1 MQFQKVLLRGLPKK
15 YSYCIFK
22 TTTNFMMLF
31 QESATDTI
39 VNAAENYYEKFLT
52 LLPRIAMGIFVIVA
66 GILIAQLITNF
77 FRKRILKKAE
87 DPLMAR
93 FLTQAVKIIFI
104 LIAIMIALD
113 VAGLR
118 GVAAGILTAAGG
130 AAIILGFAFQ
140 DIGKNFLAGIILAFN
155 RPFGVNDTIM
165 VDNHF
170 GKVLALNFRYTHI
183 KTTDGRD
190 IYIPNSDVLT
200 KPVENYTSDGFYRV
214 EFVVGIGYEDDIA
227 RGKEMIMEILNSNTE
242 IVHDEHH
249 ENFVIENELA
259 ASTVNL
265 KVFFWIHT
273 VDYRRASRQLRGKII
288 KEVKEAFIKAN
299 FIMPGDITEIKL
311 YGGQQDIPLRLK
323 SDPPDD
329 SLGISN

>member
-1 MQFQKVLLRGLPKK
+1 MQEN
-15 YSYCIFK
+15 
-22 TTTNFMMLF
+22 TT
-31 QESATDTI
+31 ETI
-39 VNAAENYYEKFLT
+39 VNAAENYYDKFLT
-52 LLPRIAMGIFVIVA
+52 LLPRIALGIFVIVA
-66 GILIAQLITNF
+66 GILIAQVITNF
-77 FRKRILKKAE
+77 FKRKFLNKAE

-93 FLTQAVKIIFI
+93 FLAQAVKIILI
-104 LIAIMIALD
+104 LIAVMVALE

-118 GVAAGILTAAGG
+118 GVATGILTAAGG

-165 VDNHF
+165 VDDHF
-170 GKVLALNFRYTHI
+170 GKVKALNFRYTHI

-200 KPVENYTSDGFYRV
+200 KPVENYTADGFFRV
-214 EFVVGIGYEDDIA
+214 DFVVGIGYEDNIDRA
-227 RGKEMIMEILNSNTE
+227 KEIIMQILNANKE
-242 IVHDEHH
+242 IVHDSVH

-273 VDYRRASRQLRGKII
+273 VDYRRASRQLRGQII
-288 KEVKEAFIKAN
+288 KEVKEAFIKAE
-299 FIMPGDITEIKL
+299 FIMPGDIMELKL
-311 YGGQQDIPLRLK
+311 YGGTEDLPLRIK
-323 SDPPDD
+323 TDPPDNNLKAK
-329 SLGISN
+329 S

>member
-1 MQFQKVLLRGLPKK
+1 MTLLQK
-15 YSYCIFK
+15 
-22 TTTNFMMLF
+22 
-31 QESATDTI
+31 SATETVI
-39 VNAAENYYEKFLT
+39 TAAEGYYDKFLH
-52 LLPRIAMGIFVIVA
+52 LLPRIAMGVFVIVA

-77 FRKRILKKAE
+77 VRRRIMKKAE
-87 DPLMAR
+87 DPLMAK
-93 FLTQAVKIIFI
+93 FLTQAVKIILI

-155 RPFGVNDTIM
+155 RPFGVDDTIM

-170 GKVLALNFRYTHI
+170 GKVKALNFRYTHI

-200 KPVENYTSDGFYRV
+200 KPVENYTADGFYRV
-214 EFVVGIGYEDDIA
+214 EFVVGIGYEDDIE
-227 RGKEMIMEILNSNTE
+227 RGKEIIMDILNSNTE
-242 IVHDEHH
+242 IVHDEIH

-273 VDYRRASRQLRGKII
+273 IDYRRASRQLRGKII
-288 KEVKEAFIKAN
+288 KEVKEAFIKAE

-311 YGGQQDIPLRLK
+311 YGGQKDIPLRLK
-323 SDPPDD
+323 SDPPDNNL
-329 SLGISN
+329 SIS

>member
-1 MQFQKVLLRGLPKK
+1 MILL
-15 YSYCIFK
+15 
-22 TTTNFMMLF
+22 
-31 QESATDTI
+31 QD
-39 VNAAENYYEKFLT
+39 NAAETIANAAANYYDKFLT

-77 FRKRILKKAE
+77 FRKRVMKRAE

-93 FLTQAVKIIFI
+93 FLTQAVKIILI
-104 LIAIMIALD
+104 LIAVMIALE

-118 GVAAGILTAAGG
+118 SVAAGILTAAGG
-130 AAIILGFAFQ
+130 AAIVLGFAFQ

-155 RPFGVNDTIM
+155 RPFGVDDTIM
-165 VDNHF
+165 VDSHF
-170 GKVLALNFRYTHI
+170 GKVKALNFRYTHI

-200 KPVENYTSDGFYRV
+200 KPVENYTADGFFRV
-214 EFVVGIGYEDDIA
+214 EFVVGIGYEDNIDRAKQI
-227 RGKEMIMEILNSNTE
+227 IMEILNANQE
-242 IVHDEHH
+242 IVHDSEH

-288 KEVKEAFIKAN
+288 KEVKEAFIKAE
-299 FIMPGDITEIKL
+299 FIMPGDIMELKL
-311 YGGQQDIPLRLK
+311 YGGTEDLPLRIKTDPADNNLQAK
-323 SDPPDD
+323 S
-329 SLGISN
+329 